1 MNIRFC
7 LLAGLAA
14 AGLFLSDIVL
24 AADGRAV
31 PRLKVSD
38 NRRFLAY
45 EDDRPFFY
53 LGDTAWEL
61 FHRST
66 REEAD
71 VYLANRAEKGFT
83 VIQTVA
89 LGEFEGVTVKNAYGF
104 LPLVDQDPA
113 RPDVKDGQNND
124 YWDHVD
130 YIVDKAQSLDL
141 FVGFLPT
148 WGDKW
153 NKKWGK
159 GPEIFNPQNAEI
171 YGEWLGKRY
180 REIGRAHV

>member
-89 LGEFEGVTVKNAYGF
+89 LGEFEGVTVKNAYGCN
-104 LPLVDQDPA
+104 DHQDS
-113 RPDVKDGQNND
+113 K
-124 YWDHVD
+124 
-130 YIVDKAQSLDL
+130 
-141 FVGFLPT
+141 
-148 WGDKW
+148 
-153 NKKWGK
+153 
-159 GPEIFNPQNAEI
+159 
-171 YGEWLGKRY
+171 
-180 REIGRAHV
+180 